1 MILYER
7 LYIYWRPRG
16 SNTENHS
23 KLHIDQG
30 RYTKFLITTE
40 YSKDFRGLLS
50 FLEKPLYCLSVLKD
64 YLKYSPIERF
74 TEEVEKCCDEEKVLL
89 IPTLSIGNE
98 SMPIASVGKS
108 MAEMVRKGVSIEKA
122 VLYHKDEPSGFVDHD
137 FVESMTLFISNGTTQ
152 ANRNKLSSAY
162 DLAKALWRAR
172 NKIEV
177 LSYTQY
183 VKKLE
188 QQSGRT
194 TKVIGGTN
202 GK

>member
-7 LYIYWRPRG
+7 LYIYWSPRVSSAESYG
-16 SNTENHS
+16 

-40 YSKDFRGLLS
+40 YSKDFRSLLS
-50 FLEKPLYCLSVLKD
+50 FLKKPLYCLSILKHE
-64 YLKYSPIERF
+64 LKYSPIERF
-74 TEEVEKCCDEEKVLL
+74 TEEVEKCLDEEKVLL
-89 IPTLSIGNE
+89 IPTLHTGIE
-98 SMPIASVGKS
+98 RMPIASVGKS
-108 MAEMVRKGVSIEKA
+108 MAEMVRKGVSIEEA
-122 VLYHKDEPSGFVDHD
+122 VLYHKDEPNGFVDHE
-137 FVESMTLFISNGTTQ
+137 FVESMTSFISNGTTQ

-162 DLAKALWRAR
+162 DLAKALWEAR

-194 TKVIGGTN
+194 TKVIGGSN